1 MTHGKRALSLIAS
14 LGACLFHPVL
24 GFAQAPPPKVEIKSD
39 LTVGSQA
46 DQERLAPGSYIEGAG
61 AANQAFQDTVKA
73 AQGGQPGQ
81 PAEPQ
86 AETFVTAKKGW
97 QKKGASRI
105 YDAVD
110 GRMIVNDVTV
120 QPNKL
125 TRKEA
130 VREYDNGR
138 HGDEVPRDGVPSRI
152 QVNSTD
158 FIGPRTAANYDELKG
173 IMFAVAAHPDGPQRF
188 FDLPV
193 VSLDWDAEDVP
204 WKPETRTG
212 PGVYRLSSLEKR
224 MYAFVMRDSLDIIR
238 AYQNAEGKDLTPFND
253 RVDPPTGLESNSQ
266 QSRRESQGVDTWNLA
281 LSTGKKVKVEK
292 EMLAALA
299 GTEIADASWFPGGYS
314 AVQLSEYRSGTAGAL
329 STLGLRA
336 GINLGLGGYGAQG
349 GFGGYGGGYG
359 GYGGYGGGYGGY
371 GGGGYGGGI
380 RPGAGLIPGGVP
392 PVPSGYN
399 VGVPSPITPAGG
411 ALGFAF

>member
-1 MTHGKRALSLIAS
+1 MTYGTRAFSLTG
-14 LGACLFHPVL
+14 LGVFMLCPLLAL
-24 GFAQAPPPKVEIKSD
+24 AQAPPPKVEIKSD

-61 AANQAFQDTVKA
+61 AANQAFQDTANA
-73 AQGGQPGQ
+73 AQGGQPAP
-81 PAEPQ
+81 PAEQQP
-86 AETFVTAKKGW
+86 ESFVTAKKGW

-120 QPNKL
+120 QPHKL

-173 IMFAVAAHPDGPQRF
+173 LLFAIAAHPDGPQRF
-188 FDLPV
+188 FDLHV
-193 VSLDWDAEDVP
+193 VSLDWDGEDVP

-212 PGVYRLSSLEKR
+212 LGVYRLSSLEKR

-238 AYQNAEGKDLTPFND
+238 AFQNAEGKDLAPFND
-253 RVDPPTGLESNSQ
+253 RVDPPTGLESNSLE
-266 QSRRESQGVDTWNLA
+266 SRRESKGVDTWNLA

-314 AVQLSEYRSGTAGAL
+314 AIQLSEYRSGTAGAL
-329 STLGLRA
+329 SALGLRA
-336 GINLGLGGYGAQG
+336 GAGLGIGGFGAQG
-349 GFGGYGGGYG
+349 GFGGGYG
-359 GYGGYGGGYGGY
+359 GYGGGGGYGGYGGGGY